1 MIIFTLRR
9 FLLLLITLFFLTLVS
24 FSLSYFTP
32 RAPLNGAALL
42 DAYQFYFVSLLH
54 WDFGVSSING
64 QAISE
69 QLREVFPATMELCLL
84 AFTLA
89 LFIGIPLGIIAGVMR
104 GKWQDT
110 AISTFALLGFSMPV
124 FWLALLLMLFFSLH
138 LGWLPVSGR
147 FDLLYQVK
155 PITGFAL
162 IDAWL
167 SDSPYRTEMIG
178 SALRHM
184 ILPITALAVA
194 PTTEVVRLMRIST
207 DDVLNQNYIK
217 AAATRG
223 LSRFTIIRRHVL
235 HNALPPI
242 VPKLGLQFSTMLTL
256 AMITEVVFSWPGLGR
271 WLINAIRQQDYAAIS
286 AGVMVIG
293 SLVIIVNVLSDILGA
308 LANPLKHKEWY
319 ALR

>member
-271 WLINAIRQQDYAAIS
+271 WMINAIRQQDYAAIS
-286 AGVMVIG
+286 AGVMVVG
-293 SLVIIVNVLSDILGA
+293 TLVITINVLADILGA
-308 LANPLKHKEWY
+308 ATNPLKHKEWY

>member
-42 DAYQFYFVSLLH
+42 DAYQFYVVSLLH

-64 QAISE
+64 QAISQ
-69 QLREVFPATMELCLL
+69 QLAEVFPATMELCIL

-167 SDSPYRTEMIG
+167 SDSPYRSEMIG

-184 ILPITALAVA
+184 ILPIAALAVA

-271 WLINAIRQQDYAAIS
+271 WMINAIRQQDYAAIS
-286 AGVMVIG
+286 AGVMVVG
-293 SLVIIVNVLSDILGA
+293 TLVITINVLADILGA
-308 LANPLKHKEWY
+308 ATNPLKHKEWY

>member
-69 QLREVFPATMELCLL
+69 QLAEVFPATMELCVL

-167 SDSPYRTEMIG
+167 SDSPYRSEMIG

-184 ILPITALAVA
+184 ILPIAALAVA

-242 VPKLGLQFSTMLTL
+242 IPKLGLQFSTMLTL

-271 WLINAIRQQDYAAIS
+271 WMINAIRQQDYAAIS
-286 AGVMVIG
+286 AGVMVVG
-293 SLVIIVNVLSDILGA
+293 TLVITINVLADILGA
-308 LANPLKHKEWY
+308 ATNPLKHKEWY